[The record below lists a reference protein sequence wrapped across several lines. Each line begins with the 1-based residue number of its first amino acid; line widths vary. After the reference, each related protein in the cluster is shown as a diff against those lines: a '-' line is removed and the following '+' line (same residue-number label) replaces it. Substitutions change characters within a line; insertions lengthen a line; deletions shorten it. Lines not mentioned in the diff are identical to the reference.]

1 MDEPELM
8 LASPLATQSRVDSI
22 HCSTEAESGQP
33 TPSPSV
39 ADWEAF
45 GFDASEASDWGRAN
59 FDALEAAV
67 ALGDG
72 FTFVSAVHV
81 RSMLRRTAAA
91 WRDAGLGSV
100 EGLHWHQAGFTA
112 KEALR
117 WRARNHNV
125 SSAGAIRDGYVKD
138 E

>member
-1 MDEPELM
+1 MDEPELK
-8 LASPLATQSRVDSI
+8 LARLLATQSRVDSI
-22 HCSTEAESGQP
+22 RCSTAAGSGHP

-45 GFDASEASDWGRAN
+45 GFDVSEASDWGRAN
-59 FDALEAAV
+59 FDALEAAM

-72 FTFVSAVHV
+72 FTLVSAVHV
-81 RSMLRRTAAA
+81 RPMLHQTAAA
-91 WRDAGLGSV
+91 WRDAGLGCV
-100 EGLHWHQAGFTA
+100 QGLHRHQAGFTS

-125 SSAGAIRDGYVKD
+125 SSAMAIRDGNVKD

>member
-1 MDEPELM
+1 MDEPELK
-8 LASPLATQSRVDSI
+8 LAGLLATHSRVDSI
-22 HCSTEAESGQP
+22 RCSTETGSGHP
-33 TPSPSV
+33 TLSPSI

-45 GFDASEASDWGRAN
+45 GFDVPGASDWGRTN

-72 FTFVSAVHV
+72 FTLVSAVHA
-81 RSMLRRTAAA
+81 RSMLHQTAAA
-91 WRDAGLGSV
+91 WRDAGLGCV
-100 EGLHWHQAGFTA
+100 EGLHWHQAGFTS

-117 WRARNHNV
+117 SRAGNHNV
-125 SSAGAIRDGYVKD
+125 SSAMAIRDGYVKD